1 MGPEAFPETE
11 RFYREIEKS
20 QKKKFK
26 EACRIS
32 KNQIGK
38 EKEKMSWNI

>member
-1 MGPEAFPETE
+1 MGPKAFPETE
-11 RFYREIEKS
+11 KFYREIEKS

-26 EACRIS
+26 EAYRIS